1 MRRGRTPM
9 SALHGN
15 PFLGLYRRCRR
26 RRRGVRFVRRSGS
39 RPKDRGVGPR
49 RGRSHG
55 PRERGPQPRARRPLA
70 RPARL
75 PAREERV
82 LRRPLLR
89 EWATLFERGAA
100 PPEASGPLRPRA
112 VAAPRVARARRLC
125 LLPLA
130 QDGSWAPF
138 TASSFADFVYTC
150 MYVPLAS
157 PTRRTA
163 PSRATWARQA
173 RRTPAARA
181 ARGTHKGAPTAA
193 VRAACVTRYSLP
205 CVLQAESVAS

>member
-1 MRRGRTPM
+1 MCEGLDHARKIAALGRGAGVPTDPANEGRNRVPAAR
-9 SALHGN
+9 SRALHA
-15 PFLGLYRRCRR
+15 
-26 RRRGVRFVRRSGS
+26 S
-39 RPKDRGVGPR
+39 
-49 RGRSHG
+49 
-55 PRERGPQPRARRPLA
+55 
-70 RPARL
+70 

-112 VAAPRVARARRLC
+112 VAAQRVARARRLR
-125 LLPLA
+125 LLPWA

-205 CVLQAESVAS
+205 CVLQAESVASSF